1 MTRQRSA
8 QLITVTR
15 QEAALITMSRSIFE
29 AIRTDKL
36 EEVTIRLN
44 LGEDIDQ
51 SFPPRLQ
58 PVQCLCGDD
67 ISV

>member
-1 MTRQRSA
+1 
-8 QLITVTR
+8 
-15 QEAALITMSRSIFE
+15 MSSNIYE
-29 AIRTDKL
+29 AIRRDKV

>member
-15 QEAALITMSRSIFE
+15 LEAGLVTMSRNIYE

-51 SFPPRLQ
+51 SFPPRLDHLE
-58 PVQCLCGDD
+58 PGCAVF
-67 ISV
+67 

>member
-15 QEAALITMSRSIFE
+15 LEAGLITMSRNIYE

-51 SFPPRLQ
+51 SFPPRFDHLG
-58 PVQCLCGDD
+58 PGCDVL
-67 ISV
+67 

>member
-1 MTRQRSA
+1 MTRPRLRSG
-8 QLITVTR
+8 QLRTVTR
-15 QEAALITMSRSIFE
+15 LEAELITMSRNIYE

-51 SFPPRLQ
+51 SYPPR
-58 PVQCLCGDD
+58 
-67 ISV
+67 

>member
-1 MTRQRSA
+1 
-8 QLITVTR
+8 
-15 QEAALITMSRSIFE
+15 MSRNIFE

-51 SFPPRLQ
+51 SFPPRWESLT
-58 PVQCLCGDD
+58 V
-67 ISV
+67 I